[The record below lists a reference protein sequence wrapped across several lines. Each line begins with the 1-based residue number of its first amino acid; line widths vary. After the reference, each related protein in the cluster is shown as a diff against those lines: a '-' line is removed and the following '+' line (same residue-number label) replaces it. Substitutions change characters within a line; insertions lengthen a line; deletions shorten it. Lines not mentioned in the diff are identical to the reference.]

1 MAKGKKLGI
10 WMDHNSAH
18 FIEFPNG
25 STEHNIIESAFTSDS
40 KQEALNRGE
49 HLMHNKEQQKQ
60 AEYYKQIGEVIKNY
74 NEVLLFG
81 PTDARLELFNTL
93 KANHHFENI
102 KIEVQSADKMSET
115 EKHNFVKDYFSTPI
129 KK

>member
-1 MAKGKKLGI
+1 
-10 WMDHNSAH
+10 MDHSSAH
-18 FIEFPNG
+18 FIEFPNN
-25 STEHNIIESAFTSDS
+25 STEHRIIESAFTKEN
-40 KQEALNRGE
+40 KQDALTRGE

-60 AEYYKQIGEVIKNY
+60 SEYYKEIGEVIKNY

-102 KIEVQSADKMSET
+102 KIEVQSADKMSDIEQ
-115 EKHNFVKDYFSTPI
+115 HDFVKDYFSTPI

>member
-1 MAKGKKLGI
+1 MAAGKKLGI
-10 WMDHNSAH
+10 WMDHASAH
-18 FIEFPNG
+18 LIEFPNG
-25 STEHNIIESAFTSDS
+25 SLEQRIIASTFDNES
-40 KQEALNRGE
+40 KQEALTRSE
-49 HLMHNKEQQKQ
+49 HIMHNKEHQKQ
-60 AEYYKQIGEVIKNY
+60 SEYYKEIGEVIKNY

-102 KIEVQSADKMSET
+102 KIEVQSADKMSDIEQ
-115 EKHNFVKDYFSTPI
+115 HNFVKDYFSNTI

>member
-1 MAKGKKLGI
+1 
-10 WMDHNSAH
+10 MDHNSAR

-25 STEHNIIESAFTSDS
+25 STENIVIESQFPKET
-40 KQEALNRGE
+40 KQDALTKSEN
-49 HLMHNKEQQKQ
+49 LMHNKEQQKQ
-60 AEYYKQIGEVIKNY
+60 TAYYKEIGEVIKNY

-102 KIEVQSADKMSET
+102 KIEVQSADKMT
-115 EKHNFVKDYFSTPI
+115 DTQQRNFVKNYFSNTI

>member
-1 MAKGKKLGI
+1 MATGKKLGI
-10 WMDHNSAH
+10 WLDHSRAH

-25 STEHNIIESAFTSDS
+25 NSNHHVIESEFTREA
-40 KQEALNRGE
+40 KQEALKRGE
-49 HLMHNKEQQKQ
+49 HTMNSKEQQKQ
-60 AEYYKQIGEVIKNY
+60 SEFYKAIGEVIKNY

-81 PTDARLELFNTL
+81 PSDARLELFNIL

-102 KIEVQSADKMSET
+102 KIEVQSAEKMSES
-115 EKHNFVKDYFSTPI
+115 EQENFVNDYFCHTI